1 MVTFM
6 EVVKHHTG
14 RYPVKT
20 YDSFIETF
28 MEVYK
33 KHTGRYPV
41 KTISSLF
48 TCFEEIISFYEA
60 LLWKC
65 Y

>member
-20 YDSFIETF
+20 
-28 MEVYK
+28 
-33 KHTGRYPV
+33 
-41 KTISSLF
+41 ISSYGH
-48 TCFEEIISFYEA
+48 FYGSR
-60 LLWKC
+60 
-65 Y
+65 